1 MPDLTTKPMTYDQ
14 AMTILQDL
22 VAEYELNVQ
31 PYEVPLA
38 ARLARCWTLAVC
50 WAMAPSWP

>member
-22 VAEYELNVQ
+22 VAEYELER
-31 PYEVPLA
+31 PAL
-38 ARLARCWTLAVC
+38 
-50 WAMAPSWP
+50 